1 MRPRVTVIAQTIRSI
16 REREQKFTALVK
28 FECKENPQLRWHEAK
43 DSVRKNIKFGL
54 MKRELS
60 WIQ

>member
-1 MRPRVTVIAQTIRSI
+1 MRPRITIITQTIRSI
-16 REREQKFTALVK
+16 REREQKFGALVRY
-28 FECKENPQLRWHEAK
+28 EIRDNVSLSWGEAK
-43 DSVRKNIKFGL
+43 SKVRDNIRFGL

>member
-1 MRPRVTVIAQTIRSI
+1 MRQRITLVGKTIRSI

-28 FECKENPQLRWHEAK
+28 FECKENPQLKWHEAK
-43 DSVRKNIKFGL
+43 QSVRNSIRFGL
-54 MKRELS
+54 MKRE

>member
-1 MRPRVTVIAQTIRSI
+1 MRPRITLVNQTIRSI

-28 FECKENPQLRWHEAK
+28 YECKDNPQLTWNEAK
-43 DSVRKNIKFGL
+43 HSVKNSIRFGL
-54 MKRELS
+54 MRRELS

>member
-1 MRPRVTVIAQTIRSI
+1 MRPRLTIVDKTIRSI

-28 FECKENPQLRWHEAK
+28 FECKENPQLKWHEAK
-43 DSVRKNIKFGL
+43 ESVKRSIKFGL
-54 MKRELS
+54 MKRE